1 MTSPTSASPA
11 TARSVRLVGAF
22 AIDGLDRSAPGGQE
36 ARLLKRLAASHDQN
50 VAMSTLIDALWP
62 TAVPARAERN
72 VAALV
77 SRLRK
82 LLGAEAIR
90 GDASGYT
97 LVTGDRLRVDLAE
110 AEARCAVAEEELAAA
125 SYGLAEHAAGTAEAI
140 LDAGPVLA
148 DEADADWV
156 TQTRAIAGR
165 LLRRARSLRWSAALA
180 CADFQAA
187 EASAAAALDD
197 DPLDEDACRALM
209 TAYAQSGRPAAALQ
223 VYERLRT
230 TLADSLG
237 IDPASATQSL
247 YLAILHTD
255 LPPTPVSSMP
265 RTNLGDSALVSREAE
280 VDALIG
286 HWSQT
291 VSGHGGLSLV
301 LGTAGVGKRVL
312 VDHLVSRAQG
322 SGGQVLRTACRES
335 ERSLFLQPLVDV
347 MRPVLLARP
356 PAEVR
361 ELLREWAAPLS
372 DLIPDISAIL
382 GPVDY
387 DHYLP
392 ETHHRRVLES
402 LAGVLLG
409 LARQEPVLL
418 VVESLHNASDG
429 TLEALA
435 FLAHRA
441 EGHRLLIVG
450 SAIAADADRIT
461 GVLGSTA
468 RVVEPRD
475 FDLAGVTAYLTLHK
489 SSLDPKRMWEL
500 TKGSP
505 LYLAE
510 LVRHGQTIADD
521 ADAIPLPDSL
531 RSAITA
537 RLGVVAPDVIE
548 VLQLGAVFGDKFTL
562 DEVSGLGQMRVEDC
576 ASLLQSALRAQLL
589 ISHRTTFGFSNTIL
603 REVLYRQIPEPT
615 RINRHRRA
623 ALVMSGQPEAA
634 ARHWAAAEAWP
645 EAARAWRSA
654 GELAHQA
661 LSNAEA
667 ERLLGA
673 AIDAAEHV
681 EDPHALADTLLRRG
695 QIRSEL
701 GRYQDAHN
709 DQERALEIA
718 RSLFDD
724 ALEARALEQLGW
736 TALFA
741 RDAMTAANLADRAT
755 RLAEAAAAAP
765 GAPRSAAL
773 LLGRVRHWDGDYRG
787 AAEAYEQVISERPD
801 DEIAAQAL
809 TFRGAV
815 LQHVDRFDEARRT
828 LAQAIILCRSNGLF
842 RSLLQSLFFTALS
855 LGDTGDFDGAL
866 RSLQRAR
873 KLIDDHGTNY
883 YSAGIDT
890 TTSWLWRELG
900 EHALAREVAERAV
913 ASAERGGGALE
924 LEQGLHAVLA
934 LAECELAAGDVDSA
948 GDRVE
953 RAFAFLEVPLPFR
966 ARAHMRLL
974 EMQARFEPPR
984 AEELLVLAR
993 ASSSRKYEALAL
1005 AHLGSVSEAATK
1017 AGELGSDQLVA
1028 QVGSEAEAWAAI
1040 LRLADALPVERRA
1053 TFLAEGRLPHHWR
1066 ARTGRVG

>member
-1 MTSPTSASPA
+1 MTTPHPTAH
-11 TARSVRLVGAF
+11 TLRLVGAF
-22 AIDGLDRSAPGGQE
+22 AIEGLTRPSPGGQE
-36 ARLLKRLAASHDQN
+36 ARLLKRLATSHDQN
-50 VAMSTLIDALWP
+50 VTMSSLIEAVWP
-62 TAVPARAERN
+62 AAAPARAERN

-97 LVTGDRLRVDLAE
+97 LVTSEALRVDLAE
-110 AEARCAVAEEELAAA
+110 AEARCAVAEEELAAS
-125 SYGLAEHAAGTAEAI
+125 SYGLAEHAAGTAETI
-140 LDAGPVLA
+140 LQAGPVLA
-148 DEADADWV
+148 DEADSEWV
-156 TQTRAIAGR
+156 TQTRAVGGR
-165 LLRRARSLRWSAALA
+165 LLRRARSLRWTAALA
-180 CADFQAA
+180 CADFPAA

-209 TAYAQSGRPAAALQ
+209 TAYAQSDRPAAALQ

-237 IDPASATQSL
+237 IDPAGTTQSL

-255 LPPTPVSSMP
+255 LPPTPVTARARRSGS
-265 RTNLGDSALVSREAE
+265 DSTLVSREAE
-280 VDALIG
+280 IEALIG
-286 HWSQT
+286 HWSAT

-301 LGTAGVGKRVL
+301 LGTVGVGKRVL
-312 VDHLVSRAQG
+312 VDHVVARAQA
-322 SGGQVLRTACRES
+322 SGAQVLRTTCRES

-347 MRPVLLARP
+347 MRPVLLGRP

-361 ELLREWAAPLS
+361 ELLREWAAPLT
-372 DLIPDISAIL
+372 DLIPDITAIL

-409 LARQEPVLL
+409 LARQEPLLL
-418 VVESLHNASDG
+418 VVESLHNASDA

-435 FLAHRA
+435 FLAQRA

-450 SAIAADADRIT
+450 SALASDGDRIV
-461 GVLGSTA
+461 GILGGTA
-468 RVVEPRD
+468 RIVEPRE
-475 FDLAGVTAYLTLHK
+475 FDLAGVSAYLRLHN
-489 SSLDPKRMWEL
+489 SSQDPARMLAL
-500 TKGSP
+500 TNGSP

-510 LVRHGQTIADD
+510 LVRHGQTLNQD
-521 ADAIPLPDSL
+521 ADSVPLPDSL
-531 RSAITA
+531 RAAITA
-537 RLGVVAPDVIE
+537 RLGVVPPDVIE
-548 VLQLGAVFGDKFTL
+548 VLQLGAVFGNKFTL

-576 ASLLQSALRAQLL
+576 ASLLKAALRAQLL
-589 ISHRTTFGFSNTIL
+589 ITHRTSFGFSNTIL

-661 LSNAEA
+661 LSNVEA
-667 ERLLGA
+667 ERLLGLA
-673 AIDAAEHV
+673 LHAAEHV
-681 EDPHALADTLLRRG
+681 EDPPALADTLLRRG

-701 GRYQDAHN
+701 GRYQDAHD

-718 RSLFDD
+718 RSLYDD
-724 ALEARALEQLGW
+724 VLEARALEQLGW

-741 RDAMTAANLADRAT
+741 RDAMTAADLADRAT

-828 LAQAIILCRSNGLF
+828 LAQAIVLCRSNGLF

-855 LGDTGDFDGAL
+855 LGDTGDFEGAL

-873 KLIDDHGTNY
+873 KLIDDHGTDY

-900 EHALAREVAERAV
+900 EHAQAQMVAERAV

-934 LAECELAAGDVDSA
+934 LAECELVVGDFDSA
-948 GDRVE
+948 GSRVE

-993 ASSSRKYEALAL
+993 ANSSRKYEALAL
-1005 AHLGSVSEAATK
+1005 SHLGSTEEAAVK

-1028 QVGSEAEAWAAI
+1028 QLGGEAESWAAI

-1053 TFLAEGRLPHHWR
+1053 KFLADGRLPALWR
-1066 ARTGRVG
+1066 TRTGRIG

>member
-1 MTSPTSASPA
+1 VSTSRQA
-11 TARSVRLVGAF
+11 TVRTVRLVGSF
-22 AIDGLDRSAPGGQE
+22 EVDGLKSSGPGGQE
-36 ARLLKRLAASHDQN
+36 ARLLRRLAVAHDQN
-50 VAMSTLIDALWP
+50 VSMPTLIDALWP
-62 TAVPARAERN
+62 SAPPARADRN

-77 SRLRK
+77 SRLRR
-82 LLGAEAIR
+82 LLGAEALR
-90 GDASGYT
+90 GDSRGYT
-97 LVTGDRLRVDLAE
+97 LVTSETLRVDLAE
-110 AEARCAVAEEELAAA
+110 AEARLATAEEELAAA
-125 SYGLAEHAAGTAEAI
+125 SYGLAEHAAATAVT
-140 LDAGPVLA
+140 LLQAGPVLA
-148 DEADADWV
+148 DEPESAWV
-156 TQTRAIAGR
+156 NQTRTMADR
-165 LLRRARSLRWSAALA
+165 LLRRARSLHWTAALA
-180 CADFQAA
+180 CADYPAA
-187 EASAAAALDD
+187 EGSASAALDE

-209 TAYAQSGRPAAALQ
+209 TSYAQSGRPAAALQ

-230 TLADSLG
+230 TLADALG
-237 IDPASATQSL
+237 IDPAGATQSL

-255 LPPTPVSSMP
+255 LPPAPPPAVGGGHG
-265 RTNLGDSALVSREAE
+265 GDSQLVSREAE
-280 VDALIG
+280 IDALIG
-286 HWSQT
+286 HWSST

-301 LGTAGVGKRVL
+301 LGTVGVGKRVL
-312 VDHLVSRAQG
+312 MDYLVTRAQA

-347 MRPVLLARP
+347 IRPVLLARP

-361 ELLREWAAPLS
+361 ELLREWAAPLT
-372 DLIPDISAIL
+372 DLIPDITAIL
-382 GPVDY
+382 GPVEY
-387 DHYLP
+387 EHYLP
-392 ETHHRRVLES
+392 ETHQRRVFES

-409 LARQEPVLL
+409 LARQAPVLL
-418 VVESLHNASDG
+418 VVESLHNTSAS
-429 TLEALA
+429 TLEALR
-435 FLAHRA
+435 FLAGRA
-441 EGHRLLIVG
+441 ESHRLLIVG
-450 SAIAADADRIT
+450 TGLASDAHRIT
-461 GVLGSTA
+461 AALGDAT
-468 RVVEPRD
+468 RIVEPRE
-475 FDLAGVTAYLTLHK
+475 FDLTGVAAYLALHG
-489 SSLDPKRMWEL
+489 STLDPQRMLEL
-500 TKGSP
+500 TNGSP

-510 LVRHGQTIADD
+510 LVRHGQTIHAED

-537 RLGVVAPDVIE
+537 RLGVVAPEVVE

-576 ASLLQSALRAQLL
+576 AARLQAALRAQLL
-589 ISHRTTFGFSNTIL
+589 IAHRVSFGFSNTIL

-623 ALVMSGQPEAA
+623 AELLAGQPEAA
-634 ARHWAAAEAWP
+634 ARHWVAAGAWP
-645 EAARAWRSA
+645 EAVVAWRLA
-654 GELAHQA
+654 GESAHRA

-667 ERLLGA
+667 ERLLGSA
-673 AIDAAEHV
+673 VQAAEHCD
-681 EDPHALADTLLRRG
+681 DPPTLADTLLRRG
-695 QIRSEL
+695 QILSEL
-701 GRYQDAHN
+701 GRYQDAHD
-709 DQERALEIA
+709 DQQRALEIA
-718 RSLFDD
+718 RSLLDD
-724 ALEARALEQLGW
+724 AMEARALEQLGW

-741 RDAMTAANLADRAT
+741 RDAMTAADLAARAT

-873 KLIDDHGTNY
+873 KLIDDHGTDY

-890 TTSWLWRELG
+890 TTSWLLRELG
-900 EHALAREVAERAV
+900 EHQRAREVAERAV

-934 LAECELAAGDVDSA
+934 LAECELVQGDIESA

-974 EMQARFEPPR
+974 EMQARFEPAR
-984 AEELLVLAR
+984 AEELLDLAR
-993 ASSSRKYEALAL
+993 ASSSRKYQALAL
-1005 AHLGSVSEAATK
+1005 AHLGSVEEAAQT
-1017 AGELGSDQLVA
+1017 AAALGSDQLLA
-1028 QVGSEAEAWAAI
+1028 QVGAEQEAWAAI
-1040 LRLADALPVERRA
+1040 LRLADTLPVERRA
-1053 TFLAEGRLPHHWR
+1053 RFLAEGRLPVHWR